1 MKKFFIGLV
10 SLLFI
15 GLAGIARADDYAG
28 MAKPDGPHYEVA
40 TFAGGC
46 FWCIQPPFDKIDGVV
61 KTTVGF
67 TGGKEKNPTYKQV
80 SYGMTGHAESIEIV
94 YDPKKVTYEELLDV
108 YWMNIDP
115 TDSGGQFVDR
125 GKQYRPAIF
134 YHNEVQ
140 KKAAEASKEKLEKS
154 GRFDKPIV
162 VEIVKATAF
171 YPAEDY
177 HQKYYLKNPDDYK
190 NYRAHS
196 GRDQFVKAHWGAAAA
211 AGH

>member
-1 MKKFFIGLV
+1 MRKLSVILV
-10 SLLFI
+10 SLLLL
-15 GLAGIARADDYAG
+15 GLGGILRADENAG
-28 MAKPDGPHYEVA
+28 KAQPQGANFETA

-46 FWCIQPPFDKIDGVV
+46 FWCMQPPFDKLNGVV
-61 KTTVGF
+61 RTTVGF
-67 TGGKEKNPTYKQV
+67 TGGTEKDPTYKQV
-80 SYGMTGHAESIEIV
+80 SYGRTGHAESIEIV
-94 YDPKKVTYEELLDV
+94 YDPGKVTYEELLDV

-134 YHNEVQ
+134 YHNEAQ
-140 KKAAEASKEKLEKS
+140 KKAAEASKEKLDKS

-162 VEIVKATAF
+162 VQIVEATEF

-177 HQKYYLKNPDDYK
+177 HQKFYLKDPVTYK
-190 NYRAHS
+190 TYRAGS
-196 GRDQFVKAHWGAAAA
+196 GRDQFIKEYWGAAAA

>member
-1 MKKFFIGLV
+1 MKKLLVILV
-10 SLLFI
+10 SLLT
-15 GLAGIARADDYAG
+15 LGITGITHADDSAVKTQPQG
-28 MAKPDGPHYEVA
+28 SKFEVA

-46 FWCIQPPFDKIDGVV
+46 FWCMQPPFDKLDGVV

-67 TGGKEKNPTYKQV
+67 SGGTEKNPTYKQV
-80 SYGMTGHAESIEIV
+80 SSGTTGHAESIEIV
-94 YDPKKVTYEELLDV
+94 YDPTKVSYEEILNV

-125 GKQYRPAIF
+125 GKQYRPVIF
-134 YHNEVQ
+134 YHNQAQ
-140 KKAAEASKEKLEKS
+140 KMAAEASKEKLGKS

-162 VEIVKATAF
+162 VEIVEATEF

-177 HQKYYLKNPDDYK
+177 HQKFYMKDPITYK
-190 NYRAHS
+190 RYRSGS
-196 GRDQFVKAHWGAAAA
+196 GRDQFIKEHWGAAAA